1 MKERLAKGENLII
14 VDGTVGFDIIGITE
28 TWGRDS
34 INDAGFS
41 IEGFSML
48 YM

>member
-1 MKERLAKGENLII
+1 MDANKKSKKRTA
-14 VDGTVGFDIIGITE
+14 GFDIIGITE